1 MDLRPESCNA
11 EDDDCSSVSAGPLLQ
26 PAVWTP
32 QISAGIQAVEWWLCM
47 VGGGCCASCLPV
59 SPGPG
64 QVLVTCNQRKFAHDS
79 RAGLGWAGVGTVTDT
94 LYLHL

>member
-1 MDLRPESCNA
+1 MAAWLMLRLLS
-11 EDDDCSSVSAGPLLQ
+11 PLHR
-26 PAVWTP
+26 
-32 QISAGIQAVEWWLCM
+32 
-47 VGGGCCASCLPV
+47 V